1 MKNFLF
7 SFLATIFLLALS
19 FVNPVK
25 NMVAA
30 DNSGS
35 AVAVSNNA
43 VAEEYRSVHD
53 LLRYENTLS
62 GWRVQSTKFKVQSTK
77 VEQRVDAAIDP
88 NILHPRTRLYLSSL
102 RY

>member
-53 LLRYENTLS
+53 LLRYENMLS
-62 GWRVQSTKFKVQSTK
+62 AWRIRQSAERLEQSDEGTN
-77 VEQRVDAAIDP
+77 DP
-88 NILHPRTRLYLSSL
+88 LADGLVNGPYLIL
-102 RY
+102 